1 MVKSAV
7 SLERMMALRKMI
19 SRWGDIVAG
28 PKTRWASLFIW
39 ILLVAV
45 VSFIWPQV
53 NDTETESNQLLPDD
67 VMSVEASKISKEQF
81 SDDAGTPLLLVW
93 YRDGGLKEDDF
104 KKVQDLYAQLQ
115 DNPLKQQAF
124 IPPLDKAPAEA
135 LMESAS
141 EDGEAL
147 TTPVFFEKDASTEQ
161 LGLALDQLQ
170 DRIESNAGKSIL
182 NEDLSDD
189 GLHLRF
195 TGPVGIQTDA
205 VSLFSNADVTLLVST
220 VLIVLVLLIVLYR
233 SPLLAIV
240 PLVAV
245 GIAYG
250 LISPLLGLMADKGL
264 IVVDAQVV
272 SIMTVL
278 LFGAGTDYCLFLV
291 SRYRDELRME
301 PNKYVAMQKAISG
314 TGGAILISAMTTA
327 LALLALGLAY
337 YASYDRFAV
346 PFSLAI
352 FIMGVT
358 SLTLLPAILALL
370 GRVAFFPFIP
380 RTEAMTKALEEK
392 KGKPIRRSKSK
403 NRFGK
408 LLGRWGTEK
417 PWIIIITCVVLFGG
431 LGTFVMK
438 MEFTYGLLDSFPEDM
453 PSREGFSIVADHYPP
468 GEVATSQVIVQTD
481 GKDISLQDDLAS
493 MSMVEKVS
501 DPRTG
506 SKDESFQEYEVTL
519 AADPYSSEMVEKIPD
534 LKNTVSKQLAK
545 SGVENADDKVWIGGE
560 TATLYDTEE
569 VTSRDQTLIIP
580 VVLIVVG
587 LLLLAYL
594 RSIVAMIYL
603 LLTVILSYFAALGLG
618 WIIIHYGM
626 GVPAMQGLIPLYTF
640 VFLVAL
646 GEDYNIFLV
655 SNIWKKRETMPLK
668 QAISQGVAETSSV
681 ISSAGLILAGTF
693 AVLAT
698 MPMQVLVHFGMVT
711 AIGILLDTF
720 IVRPLLVPAITTVLG
735 RYAFWPGR
743 LWKKHD

>member
-1 MVKSAV
+1 M
-7 SLERMMALRKMI
+7 RALKKI
-19 SRWGDIVAG
+19 IARWGNIVAG
-28 PKTRWASLFIW
+28 SKTRWVSLFIW
-39 ILLVAV
+39 IFLVGI
-45 VSFIWPQV
+45 VSFLWPQV
-53 NDTETESNQLLPDD
+53 NSTETESNQLLPDD
-67 VMSVEASKISKEQF
+67 VMSVEASRISEEQF

-93 YRDGGLKEDDF
+93 YRDGGLNDADF
-104 KKVQDLYAQLQ
+104 SMVQDVYAQLQ
-115 DNPLKQQAF
+115 DQPLKQQAF
-124 IPPLDKAPAEA
+124 IPPLDKAPVEA
-135 LMESAS
+135 LKESAS
-141 EDGEAL
+141 EDGTAL
-147 TTPVFFEKDASTEQ
+147 TTPVFFEKEATTEQ
-161 LGLALDQLQ
+161 LGTALDQLQ
-170 DRIESNAGKSIL
+170 SRMESSDEPSIL
-182 NEDLSDD
+182 KKDLSED

-205 VSLFSNADVTLLVST
+205 ISLFSNADVTLLIST
-220 VLIVLVLLIVLYR
+220 VLIVLILLIVLYR

-250 LISPLLGLMADKGL
+250 LISPLLGLLADKGL

-358 SLTLLPAILALL
+358 SLTLLPAILTLL

-392 KGKPIRRSKSK
+392 KGKPIRRNKPK
-403 NRFGK
+403 NKFGK

-417 PWIIIITCVVLFGG
+417 PWIIIITCVVVFGG
-431 LGTFVMK
+431 LATFVTK

-453 PSREGFSIVADHYPP
+453 PSREGFSIIADHYPP

-481 GKDISLQDDLAS
+481 GKDISLQDDLTTL
-493 MSMVEKVS
+493 SMVENVS
-501 DPRTG
+501 DPRVG
-506 SKDESFQEYEVTL
+506 SDNESFQEYDVTL
-519 AADPYSSEMVEKIPD
+519 TADPYSNKMVEKIPD
-534 LKNTVSKQLAK
+534 LKAAVVKQLTEA
-545 SGVENADDKVWIGGE
+545 GVDDADNKVWIGGE

-569 VTSRDQTLIIP
+569 VTSRDQALIIP
-580 VVLIVVG
+580 VVLLVVG
-587 LLLLAYL
+587 LLLLVYL

-626 GVPAMQGLIPLYTF
+626 GVSAMQGLIPLYTF

-655 SNIWKKRETMPLK
+655 SNIWKKRESMPLK
-668 QAISQGVAETSSV
+668 QAISEGVGETSSV

-693 AVLAT
+693 SVLAM
-698 MPMQVLVHFGMVT
+698 MPLQVLVHFGMVT
-711 AIGILLDTF
+711 AIGVLLDTF

-735 RYAFWPGR
+735 RFAFWPGK
-743 LWKKHD
+743 LWKKHDY

>member
-1 MVKSAV
+1 
-7 SLERMMALRKMI
+7 MALKKI
-19 SRWGDIVAG
+19 FSSWGSFIAG
-28 PKTRWASLFIW
+28 PRTRWASIFIW
-39 ILLVAV
+39 ILLVGI
-45 VSFIWPQV
+45 VSFVWPQV
-53 NDTETESNQLLPDD
+53 NDKETESNQLLPED
-67 VMSVEASKISKEQF
+67 VMSVEAANISEEQF

-93 YRDGGLKEDDF
+93 YRDGGLEKDDLV
-104 KKVQDLYAQLQ
+104 KVQDLYTQLQ
-115 DNPLKQQAF
+115 DDPVKQQAF
-124 IPPLDKAPAEA
+124 IPPLDKAPPEA
-135 LMESAS
+135 LLESAS
-141 EDGEAL
+141 EDGTAL
-147 TTPVFFEKDASTEQ
+147 TTPVFFEKDASTEK
-161 LGLALDQLQ
+161 LGLALDELQ
-170 DRIESNAGKSIL
+170 HKIDSDYGKSLL
-182 NEDLSDD
+182 NEDLDD
-189 GLHLRF
+189 AGLHLRF

-205 VSLFSNADVTLLVST
+205 VSLFSNADITLLIST
-220 VLIVLVLLIVLYR
+220 VLIVLILLIVLYR
-233 SPLLAIV
+233 SPLLAVV

-245 GIAYG
+245 GMAYG
-250 LISPLLGLMADKGL
+250 LISPLLGWMADKGW
-264 IVVDAQVV
+264 IVVDGQVV

-301 PNKYVAMQKAISG
+301 PDKYVAMKKAISG
-314 TGGAILISAMTTA
+314 TGGAIMISAMTTA

-337 YASYDRFAV
+337 YASYDRFAI

-392 KGKPIRRSKSK
+392 KGKLIRRSKPK
-403 NRFGK
+403 HKFGE

-417 PWIIIITCVVLFGG
+417 PWIIIITCVILFGG
-431 LGTFVMK
+431 LGTFVTK

-453 PSREGFSIVADHYPP
+453 PSREGFSIIADHYPP
-468 GEVATSQVIVQTD
+468 GEVATTQVIVD
-481 GKDISLQDDLAS
+481 REDKDVSLEDSLSS
-493 MSMVEKVS
+493 MPMVEKVGE
-501 DPRTG
+501 PQTG
-506 SKDESFQEYEVTL
+506 SEDKSFQEYEVTL
-519 AADPYSSEMVEKIPD
+519 AADPYSGEMVEKIPD
-534 LKNTVSKQLAK
+534 LQSVVSKQLTKA
-545 SGVENADDKVWIGGE
+545 GVTDADNKVWIGGE

-569 VTSRDQTLIIP
+569 VTSRDQGLIIP

-618 WIIIHYGM
+618 WILIHYGM

-655 SNIWKKRETMPLK
+655 SSIWKKREHMSLK
-668 QAISQGVAETSSV
+668 QAISEGVKETSSV

-698 MPMQVLVHFGMVT
+698 MPLQVLVHFGMVT

-735 RYAFWPGR
+735 RYAFWPGK
-743 LWKKHD
+743 LWKKRD